1 MLTWP
6 ALSFTKKLETQKL
19 SPEILKASMK
29 GSKAMVVYLRSFS
42 HILDKTVSHILANKI
57 AVTSTRKFV
66 CIQAKLNFFHC
77 HMIFESTIIHSSQF
91 ITQYCHLY
99 QAT

>member
-6 ALSFTKKLETQKL
+6 ALSFTKKSETQKL

-29 GSKAMVVYLRSFS
+29 GDKAMVVYLRSFS

-57 AVTSTRKFV
+57 AVTSTHKFV
-66 CIQAKLNFFHC
+66 CIQTKLNFFHC
-77 HMIFESTIIHSSQF
+77 YSDI
-91 ITQYCHLY
+91 
-99 QAT
+99 